1 MTEEEE
7 LEELKKAL
15 DKKQIEFNIGTD
27 ENLNGFTGKILVLI
41 VRLKIIGL
49 KRRLND
55 TCRTHIEITDTLT

>member
-27 ENLNGFTGKILVLI
+27 ENPEWVHWENPSFDCAVEDYRIKKET
-41 VRLKIIGL
+41 
-49 KRRLND
+49 
-55 TCRTHIEITDTLT
+55 E